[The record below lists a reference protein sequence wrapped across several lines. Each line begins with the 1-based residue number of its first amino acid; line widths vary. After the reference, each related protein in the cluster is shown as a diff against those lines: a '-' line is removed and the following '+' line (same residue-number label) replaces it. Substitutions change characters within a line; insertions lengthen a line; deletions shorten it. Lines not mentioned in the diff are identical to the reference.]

1 MRKFEIML
9 AWWILFSLLHRYCFG
24 RKTYRIEGTEPD
36 YVWFLQRHQDIEE
49 VTSAFASVKS
59 VLSEVERELKCS
71 ANGTTVFL
79 ATIFSFQNWTV
90 SSVVGECGQWWGI
103 ILALMVNSTELRT
116 TWEEYQRGNIY
127 IGLSSE
133 PIVSMKLIDIVSPT
147 VGGTIP

>member
-1 MRKFEIML
+1 MRKFEIIL

-24 RKTYRIEGTEPD
+24 RKTCPIEELSKILITFG
-36 YVWFLQRHQDIEE
+36 FSKGIKIQE
-49 VTSAFASVKS
+49 VTSVSASVKS
-59 VLSEVERELKCS
+59 VLSEAEREFKCS

-79 ATIFSFQNWTV
+79 VTIFSFQNWTV
-90 SSVVGECGQWWGI
+90 GKCGQWWGI

-127 IGLSSE
+127 KGLSLE

-147 VGGTIP
+147 VRGTIP